1 MKNLISAAVVA
12 VSLSGASVAHAETIG
27 VSMAS
32 SGNTFLTI
40 LKNRILEQADEIG
53 GIDLNF
59 VESENNGDTQITQL
73 QAFIDS
79 GVDAVVLHV
88 VNEDVGIKLS
98 EMAAAAGVPAVFVN
112 RPPKNVDALP
122 DHQGFVASAER
133 DAGRLQAEF
142 VCETLVDSGKTDN
155 VTAMILRGPDDH
167 AGAIGRTA
175 AVKDVLATDACSFI
189 SIVSEDVASWDR
201 NMAADLVT
209 AQLNAGVKL
218 DAVFAN
224 NDGMAL
230 GALDAFKAA
239 GVSMD
244 DVIVGGVDA
253 TQEALMSMSAG
264 EMDVTVFQNAA
275 GQGENALLV
284 ALDIVAGK
292 NTPSSTF
299 VPFELV
305 TLDNMGMYFGAN

>member
-1 MKNLISAAVVA
+1 MKNLIPAALVA
-12 VSLSGASVAHAETIG
+12 MSLSGVSGAQAETIG

-32 SGNTFLTI
+32 SGNTFLTV

-53 GIDLNF
+53 GIELNF
-59 VESENNGDTQITQL
+59 VESENDGETQIAQL
-73 QAFIDS
+73 QAFIDA

-88 VNEDVGIKLS
+88 VNEDIGVELS
-98 EMAAAAGVPAVFVN
+98 DMAAAAGVPAVFVN

-122 DHQGFVASAER
+122 ALQGFVASAER
-133 DAGRLQAEF
+133 DAGRLQAEY
-142 VCETLVDSGKTDN
+142 VCETLIDAGKTDN

-175 AVKDVLATDACSFI
+175 AVKEVLATDTCNFI
-189 SIVSEDVASWDR
+189 SIVSEDVASWSR
-201 NMAADLVT
+201 ETAAGLVT
-209 AQLNAGVKL
+209 AQLDAGVKL

-239 GVSMD
+239 GISMD
-244 DVIVGGVDA
+244 DVVVGGVDA
-253 TQEALMSMSAG
+253 TQEALMSMSDG

-284 ALDIVAGK
+284 ALDLVAGK
-292 NTPSSTF
+292 NAPSLTF

-305 TLDNMGMYFGAN
+305 SMDNMGMYFGAN

>member
-1 MKNLISAAVVA
+1 MKSLISATAIA
-12 VSLSGASVAHAETIG
+12 LSLSSVNAAYAETVG

-32 SGNTFLTI
+32 SGNTFLTV
-40 LKNRILEQADEIG
+40 LKNRILEQAEEIG
-53 GIDLNF
+53 GIDISF
-59 VESENNGDTQITQL
+59 VDAENNGDTQIAQL
-73 QAFIDS
+73 QAFIDAD
-79 GVDAVVLHV
+79 VDAVVLHV
-88 VNEDVGIKLS
+88 VNEDVGVKLS

-122 DHQGFVASAER
+122 ETQGFVASAER

-142 VCETLVDSGKTDN
+142 VCEALIDAGKTDN
-155 VTAMILRGPDDH
+155 ATAMILRGPDDH

-175 AVKDVLATDACSFI
+175 AVKEVLATEACSFI
-189 SIVSEDVASWDR
+189 SIVSEDIAGWKR
-201 NMAADLVT
+201 EKAADLVT
-209 AQLNAGVKL
+209 AQLDAGVTL

-230 GALDAFKAA
+230 GALDAFQAA

-244 DVIVGGVDA
+244 DVVVGGVDA
-253 TQEALMSMSAG
+253 TQGALMSMSAG
-264 EMDVTVFQNAA
+264 DLDVTVFQNAA
-275 GQGENALLV
+275 GQGENALLN
-284 ALDIVAGK
+284 ALDLVAGK
-292 NTPSSTF
+292 KTPSLTF